1 MAWSD
6 VGSWDTV
13 WRLGSKDLHN
23 NVTKGEV
30 VALDTRN
37 SLLRS
42 DGGPLVATIGL
53 DKVAVIAVDNAVLIA
68 PLSRMSDLKQLV
80 EQIKARGKID

>member
-1 MAWSD
+1 
-6 VGSWDTV
+6 
-13 WRLGSKDLHN
+13 
-23 NVTKGEV
+23 
-30 VALDTRN
+30 
-37 SLLRS
+37 LLRS